1 MSDNPTRSPIV
12 FATVGTDQHPFDR
25 LVRWLDRVA
34 AGNADL
40 QCVVQFGTS
49 SPPAFAAGIDYLNHD
64 QLLGW
69 IDRAAVVITHGGPA
83 SIIQVRERHGRP
95 IVIPRDPRR
104 GEHVDRHQ
112 MDFAAMLDRMG
123 AVSIASSSDEL
134 AELVDQ
140 HLATAPMPAS
150 VTPAARAAPSNRSA
164 QVRLVSTTAASR
176 SAGSGSLWSPGATP
190 MM

>member
-1 MSDNPTRSPIV
+1 M

-40 QCVVQFGTS
+40 QCVIQYGTS
-49 SPPAFAAGIDYLNHD
+49 TPPAFAAGIDYLNHD

-95 IVIPRDPRR
+95 IVVPRDPRR

-112 MDFAAMLDRMG
+112 LDFAAMLARMD
-123 AVSIASSSDEL
+123 AVDLAATPDEL
-134 AELVDQ
+134 SDLVEA
-140 HLATAPMPAS
+140 HLRTEPI
-150 VTPAARAAPSNRSA
+150 PAAA
-164 QVRLVSTTAASR
+164 L
-176 SAGSGSLWSPGATP
+176 SGEPIGIARFATEVNALLSERQP
-190 MM
+190 RRGRP

>member
-1 MSDNPTRSPIV
+1 MSSMADRSLIV

-34 AGNADL
+34 AGNAAL
-40 QCVVQFGTS
+40 QCVIQYGTS
-49 SPPAFAAGIDYLNHD
+49 TPPAFAAGIDYLNHN

-112 MDFAAMLDRMG
+112 LDFAAMLARMD
-123 AVSIASSSDEL
+123 AVDVAATSDDL
-134 AELVDQ
+134 SD
-140 HLATAPMPAS
+140 
-150 VTPAARAAPSNRSA
+150 
-164 QVRLVSTTAASR
+164 LVSDHLRTEPIPTAAL
-176 SAGSGSLWSPGATP
+176 SGEPVGVARFANEVNALLSERQPP
-190 MM
+190 RRRP